1 MIFLSHSWSKTTN
14 GKNIHDF
21 VSSVNK
27 FIKIYEPTW
36 FDEEQIVY
44 DIDGSIV
51 QGITNCSM
59 FVSFLT
65 KSYIDKV
72 CNAECK
78 SRVRDN
84 CYKEFSYAQLCKKP
98 CIAVVLEKELLNV
111 SDWRPGII
119 KLYLGNKLYIDGTS
133 LRPIEI
139 AEKILER
146 YGRII
151 SPRFIRGFSNKYKKI
166 RPKFLFSFKGIKIR
180 IRRKKKMLKKP
191 KTILYL

>member
-14 GKNIHDF
+14 GKNIHDL

-27 FIKIYEPTW
+27 FLKLYEPTW
-36 FDEEQIVY
+36 FDEEKIVY
-44 DIDGSIV
+44 DIDGSMA

-78 SRVRDN
+78 SQVRDN

-98 CIAVVLEKELLNV
+98 CIAVVLEEELLNV

-133 LRPIEI
+133 LNPMEI
-139 AEKILER
+139 SRKILER

-151 SPRFIRGFSNKYKKI
+151 SPRLIRNFSNKYKI
-166 RPKFLFSFKGIKIR
+166 TTPNFLTSFKLIKIGT
-180 IRRKKKMLKKP
+180 RKEKTLKKP
-191 KTILYL
+191 KTVIYL